1 MKTAPR
7 FFTAFSINWNACP
20 ADQLKKKSTT
30 KKLQNNT
37 TISSLQHSRQ
47 SCLWCC
53 PSFCAPA
60 LGEPAVSNPKHV
72 AMLFLTGRSRSQ
84 LSGEL
89 QREHGVCTMIGQM
102 DALLLLSLKE
112 MKAHLWKFHQ
122 GGKKK
127 EDKKGRQRGFRE
139 DSPLSNFQTSKK
151 KASSVFSSSDTFVP
165 PLHACRH
172 IPSNAQKAPTAH
184 GQLCVHTHYL
194 PPALIT
200 SRCHFRPIK
209 IHFIWKAALAE
220 LGGTDQGVSSPREL

>member
-7 FFTAFSINWNACP
+7 FFTAFSINRNACP

-30 KKLQNNT
+30 KKPQNNT
-37 TISSLQHSRQ
+37 TISSLQHRRQ

-72 AMLFLTGRSRSQ
+72 AMLFLMGRSRSQ

-127 EDKKGRQRGFRE
+127 KTKKEGKGVSEKTAPWAISKHQRKR
-139 DSPLSNFQTSKK
+139 
-151 KASSVFSSSDTFVP
+151 
-165 PLHACRH
+165 
-172 IPSNAQKAPTAH
+172 
-184 GQLCVHTHYL
+184 
-194 PPALIT
+194 PPACSPHLIPLFPHSMPAGIFLAMHKRLLQPMDSSASTHITCLPLWLPHAVT
-200 SRCHFRPIK
+200 SDQSK
-209 IHFIWKAALAE
+209 FILYGKRL
-220 LGGTDQGVSSPREL
+220 LQN